1 MEKYKHKRE
10 YFDEMDEIKS
20 PMGKVIG
27 LAISVHVIALIYVY
41 LWQVILTI

>member
-1 MEKYKHKRE
+1 MGKYEHKRE

-20 PMGKVIG
+20 PIGKVVG
-27 LAISVHVIALIYVY
+27 VAVLVHVIALIYVY